1 MIGCL
6 EGKIFEVGYMSKQT
20 YLVVLTS
27 GGVGYEVYV
36 SSSGVY
42 SVDDSVFLYTSFQV
56 RQDSQSL
63 YGFLKKEQKEMFEDI
78 IQVSGVG
85 PKVALGIIS
94 ILSPS
99 EFKNIL
105 LKGDYKTLSK
115 VKGLGQKGAKKIVL
129 ELQGIYIESEEILSE
144 KDSEMIE
151 ELEDALLALGFQSR
165 ELKKLLKKAKDFYK
179 ENPEVSIEILISYVL
194 KK

>member
-6 EGKIFEVGYMSKQT
+6 EGKVYEIGYISKQI
-20 YLVVLTS
+20 YLVVLTP
-27 GGVGYEVYV
+27 GGVGYEVFV
-36 SSSGVY
+36 PSSGVY
-42 SVDDSVFLYTSFQV
+42 DEGNRIFLYTSFQV

-63 YGFLKKEQKEMFEDI
+63 YGFLKKDQKEMFENI

-94 ILSPS
+94 ILTPA

-105 LKGDYKTLSK
+105 LKGDYKTLSS

-129 ELQGIYIESEEILSE
+129 ELQGIYIREDEDILE
-144 KDSEMIE
+144 KDSEMFD
-151 ELEDALLALGFQSR
+151 ELKEALFSLGFESK
-165 ELKKLLKKAKDFYK
+165 ELKKLLGKAKAFYK
-179 ENPEVSIEILISYVL
+179 ENPEASIESLISYVL

>member
-1 MIGCL
+1 MIGCI
-6 EGKIFEVGYMSKQT
+6 EGKIFEVGYVSKQI
-20 YLVVLTS
+20 YIVVLTS
-27 GGVGYEVYV
+27 GGVGYEVFV
-36 SSSGVY
+36 PSSGVY
-42 SVDDSVFLYTSFQV
+42 NVDEKVSLYTSFQV

-63 YGFLKKEQKEMFEDI
+63 YGFMKKEQKEVFEDI

-129 ELQGIYIESEEILSE
+129 ELQGIYIENEEEIPE
-144 KDSEMIE
+144 KDSEMFE
-151 ELEDALLALGFQSR
+151 ELQDALEALGFQSR

-179 ENPEVSIEILISYVL
+179 ENPRVSIEALISYVL